1 MAIVA
6 TRPASKILIVE
17 DEFLIALHLADLLVE
32 MGYRIAGPVDNL
44 DEAIVFARDEE
55 IDFAI
60 LDINLAGTR
69 SFPVAD
75 VLKQRGIPFL
85 FESGYGS
92 DGLVDGY
99 RHITTLAK
107 PYAPQELERA
117 IAASFATS
125 SR

>member
-1 MAIVA
+1 MA
-6 TRPASKILIVE
+6 TRPARKILIVE

-32 MGYRIAGPVDNL
+32 MGHRIAGTVDNL
-44 DEAIVFARDEE
+44 DEAIVFARDEQ

-75 VLKQRGIPFL
+75 VLNQRGIPFL
-85 FESGYGS
+85 FVSGYGS
-92 DGLVDGY
+92 DGLVDGC

-117 IAASFATS
+117 IAASFCHV
-125 SR
+125 

>member
-1 MAIVA
+1 M
-6 TRPASKILIVE
+6 SS
-17 DEFLIALHLADLLVE
+17 LLPCIW
-32 MGYRIAGPVDNL
+32 RICWWKWGTGLQVDNL

-85 FESGYGS
+85 FVSGYGS

>member
-6 TRPASKILIVE
+6 TRPANKILIVE

-69 SFPVAD
+69 FVSGRRRSEAARHSVPVCE
-75 VLKQRGIPFL
+75 RIR
-85 FESGYGS
+85 ERWSSGRLSPHNHFGQALRS
-92 DGLVDGY
+92 AGVG
-99 RHITTLAK
+99 AGNCG
-107 PYAPQELERA
+107 ELCHV
-117 IAASFATS
+117 
-125 SR
+125 